1 MSLNC
6 LASLV
11 HAVGRIMGRRQV
23 CGVHLVIVDKAEY
36 HLFMIILSSLRRAI
50 KIK

>member
-1 MSLNC
+1 MGLNC

-23 CGVHLVIVDKAEY
+23 CVVHLVIVDKAEY
-36 HLFMIILSSLRRAI
+36 HLNLHISFYDNTFQS
-50 KIK
+50 